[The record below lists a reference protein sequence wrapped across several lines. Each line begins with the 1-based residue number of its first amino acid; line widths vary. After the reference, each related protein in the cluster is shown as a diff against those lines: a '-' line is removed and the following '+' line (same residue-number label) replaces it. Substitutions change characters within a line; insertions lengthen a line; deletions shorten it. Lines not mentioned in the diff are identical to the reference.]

1 MEKCRHGGGE
11 KKRKVKMNTNYRRV
25 PTEFGPDTRFEL
37 KPEAGGFRRAAE
49 ENRFK
54 ALKAELLFERL
65 KEELGPTH
73 NNPVRRAANEAE
85 ALAWVTPY
93 PLLVFPTLFE
103 EKAAAALARAERQE
117 DVFERSREL
126 LAV

>member
-1 MEKCRHGGGE
+1 MVAA
-11 KKRKVKMNTNYRRV
+11 KRRKGKMNRNYRRV

-37 KPEAGGFRRAAE
+37 KPAIGVFRRTAE

-65 KEELGPTH
+65 NEELGAAH

-93 PLLVFPTLFE
+93 PLLVFPALFE
-103 EKAAAALARAERQE
+103 EKAEAALARAQRQE